1 MSQFQ
6 PLLAAPLCL
15 LAGTPY
21 VLGATGAPAVVATRQ
36 EGVAA
41 TGTLRGQILDRDF
54 EAPLADAQVLLV
66 ETGQRVQT
74 NDSGNYSLSEVPAG
88 RYTVVVAKEGYVRQV
103 RTEVAIV
110 GGQLTDLNLALSGDY
125 TDMEEFV
132 VQDIVSAPAG
142 TESALLQLRVEA
154 PALMDSVGAELM
166 SKAGASDAASALRL
180 VSGATVQDGKFAVV
194 RGLPDRYVS
203 SQLNGVRMPSA
214 DEDKRAVE
222 LDQFPA
228 VVIESIQ
235 VSKTFTPDQQGDAS
249 GGAVNIVL
257 KSIPDETVVSFK
269 GQVGFN
275 SQVKGS
281 DFITYDGGG
290 VGTWGRD
297 DGGRDI
303 QYDLLGQSW
312 DGASGATSGEEPF
325 DSKWSI
331 AGGGKLELSKD
342 VKFGGLL
349 SFFYER
355 DSSYQTGF
363 EDELWR
369 KSPGAPMTP
378 AQGQVQG
385 DTDFKTSL
393 FDITQASQSVQWGGL
408 ATTGIETENH
418 RIGLTFLY
426 THTAE
431 DTTTVAT
438 DTRGKRFF
446 FGEDYD
452 PYDTSHP
459 GNQPDALAT
468 APYIRTDTLEY
479 NERTTGTLQLTGK
492 HSLVD
497 QKGWFGGPW
506 EWGVPEVD
514 WTVSSSFADMD
525 QPDKRQFGA
534 QWTPEVELIPGL
546 TIPSTW
552 TPYKPA
558 ANFNLGNFQRIW
570 KTIEEDSV
578 QLSTNLRVPFKTT
591 SDDRGY
597 VKTGIFADRVDRQ
610 FTQESFSNFGDG
622 GATYAAPWEE
632 PWSAVFSEEDHPIS
646 ASDYDVDYR
655 GAIDISAWYA
665 MVDYPFNAEWK
676 AVGGARVEQTSI
688 EVINEPEG
696 LALWYPNGTTAP
708 VVLNPGDADVDID
721 QTDVL
726 PSLGVEWQAS
736 KQWTFRGAVSG
747 TLARQTFK
755 ELTPILQ
762 QEYLGGPIFIGNPE
776 LDTSSLVNFDL
787 RADWTPRESTFV
799 SASIFHKEVQ
809 DAIEYVQRVGD
820 FTYTTPVNYPKGHL
834 TGLELEARQKLGDM
848 WKSMESFSIG
858 GNATFI
864 ASEVTLPDD
873 EAALFEQ
880 PNIQAPM
887 PTRDMT
893 NAPEHLYNLY
903 LTWDDED
910 LGTQVALFWTVQG
923 DTLVAG
929 AAEDDGNFVP
939 NIYAKEYDTLNLSL
953 SQQMGILRW
962 QLQVKNITNPE
973 VQEVYRSKYIGP
985 DVPKSSYTKGIEYS
999 LGFSLSF

>member
-1 MSQFQ
+1 VSQFQ

-281 DFITYDGGG
+281 DFLTYDGGG

-459 GNQPDALAT
+459 GNQPDALASG
-468 APYIRTDTLEY
+468 PYIRTDTLEY
-479 NERTTGTLQLTGK
+479 NERTTGTLQL
-492 HSLVD
+492 
-497 QKGWFGGPW
+497 
-506 EWGVPEVD
+506 
-514 WTVSSSFADMD
+514 
-525 QPDKRQFGA
+525 
-534 QWTPEVELIPGL
+534 
-546 TIPSTW
+546 
-552 TPYKPA
+552 
-558 ANFNLGNFQRIW
+558 
-570 KTIEEDSV
+570 
-578 QLSTNLRVPFKTT
+578 
-591 SDDRGY
+591 
-597 VKTGIFADRVDRQ
+597 
-610 FTQESFSNFGDG
+610 
-622 GATYAAPWEE
+622 
-632 PWSAVFSEEDHPIS
+632 
-646 ASDYDVDYR
+646 
-655 GAIDISAWYA
+655 
-665 MVDYPFNAEWK
+665 
-676 AVGGARVEQTSI
+676 
-688 EVINEPEG
+688 
-696 LALWYPNGTTAP
+696 
-708 VVLNPGDADVDID
+708 
-721 QTDVL
+721 
-726 PSLGVEWQAS
+726 
-736 KQWTFRGAVSG
+736 SG
-747 TLARQTFK
+747 
-755 ELTPILQ
+755 
-762 QEYLGGPIFIGNPE
+762 
-776 LDTSSLVNFDL
+776 
-787 RADWTPRESTFV
+787 
-799 SASIFHKEVQ
+799 
-809 DAIEYVQRVGD
+809 
-820 FTYTTPVNYPKGHL
+820 
-834 TGLELEARQKLGDM
+834 
-848 WKSMESFSIG
+848 
-858 GNATFI
+858 
-864 ASEVTLPDD
+864 
-873 EAALFEQ
+873 
-880 PNIQAPM
+880 
-887 PTRDMT
+887 
-893 NAPEHLYNLY
+893 
-903 LTWDDED
+903 
-910 LGTQVALFWTVQG
+910 
-923 DTLVAG
+923 
-929 AAEDDGNFVP
+929 
-939 NIYAKEYDTLNLSL
+939 
-953 SQQMGILRW
+953 
-962 QLQVKNITNPE
+962 
-973 VQEVYRSKYIGP
+973 
-985 DVPKSSYTKGIEYS
+985 
-999 LGFSLSF
+999 